1 MAKHEPNLMTLPDPP
16 AVATG
21 DEPIVS
27 SLFCVETS
35 DPFDSYTYRLESIR
49 FSGRTG
55 YQSFRYRR
63 EQNRSGDSADFCVR
77 FSGQLH

>member
-1 MAKHEPNLMTLPDPP
+1 MSRIEHGASIEMAKLEPNFMTLPDPP

-55 YQSFRYRR
+55 SP
-63 EQNRSGDSADFCVR
+63 SGWHSIC
-77 FSGQLH
+77 